1 MTLNK
6 KSPSC
11 FKNGIKLIRNRK
23 KNKLKEKIKGQIQSE
38 NMNKQIRL

>member
-1 MTLNK
+1 MTLTK
-6 KSPSC
+6 KSLSC

-23 KNKLKEKIKGQIQSE
+23 KNKLKEIIKGQIQSE